1 MMREP
6 VERRQSKC
14 ESDCEDRKVDD
25 FLIRQHKD
33 MKNDEQQ
40 NENGCDILPFGIK
53 PGFWDG
59 LRIPEQ
65 GSNDGDAVGSER
77 SGEGESLISASDF
90 EPEDE
95 FNFRE

>member
-1 MMREP
+1 MKD
-6 VERRQSKC
+6 ER
-14 ESDCEDRKVDD
+14 
-25 FLIRQHKD
+25 
-33 MKNDEQQ
+33 Q
-40 NENGCDILPFGIK
+40 NENDGGDISPFVVK

-65 GSNDGDAVGSER
+65 GSNDDDAAVSEA

-95 FNFRE
+95 FNFLE